1 MKARLIAVLCMSSLL
16 AGCSPE
22 EDVPEV
28 TPVGIGVY
36 ELTES
41 EIRQQ
46 WHVVGRTQAVESVA
60 IRARIEGEVNE
71 VLFQRGGRVDAGEV
85 LFRLNDDMAREQV
98 RRAEA
103 QVNSRRSANTLAQSN
118 FQRGLEL
125 RAEGYLST
133 ADLDRLRN
141 EAEQAESALE
151 DAEAALR
158 QSRLNLDYTVIRAP
172 ISGRA
177 GDTRV
182 TLGDLVS
189 PASGVLLEI
198 IDPDPIRVQFQLTDR
213 EFSELSHMRD
223 QAQRAI
229 GLDAFALLDGHRR
242 HPFPG
247 IIEFVDIVV
256 QETTGTVAA
265 TASFANPEETLLP
278 GQFVTLLIERSD
290 PVPGLLVPEQAVQRN
305 QLGPFVMRVGP
316 DGTVSQRQLTLGSRY
331 GSAWQVED
339 GLQVGDLVVVE
350 GLQKIR
356 PDMPAQLSYYDRD
369 PETGLLAP
377 REMIQP

>member
-1 MKARLIAVLCMSSLL
+1 MKARLIAVLCMSAFLV
-16 AGCSPE
+16 GCGSEP
-22 EDVPEV
+22 DVPEA

-36 ELTES
+36 EFTES

-46 WHVVGRTQAVESVA
+46 WNVVGRTQAVESVA
-60 IRARIEGEVNE
+60 IRARTEGEVTE
-71 VLFQRGGRVDAGEV
+71 VLVQRGGRVDAGDV

-98 RRAEA
+98 GRAEA
-103 QVNSRRSANTLAQSN
+103 QVNSWRSANTLAQRN

-125 RAEGYLST
+125 RAEGYLSI

-141 EAEQAESALE
+141 EAEQAESALA

-189 PASGVLLEI
+189 PASGALLEI

-213 EFSELSHMRD
+213 EFAQVSNMRD
-223 QAQRAI
+223 QTQSTI
-229 GLDAFALLDGHRR
+229 GLETYMLLDGYQR

-247 IIEFVDIVV
+247 TIEFVDIVV

-265 TASFANPEETLLP
+265 TATFANPAETLLP
-278 GQFVTLLIERSD
+278 GQFVTLLIERSEST
-290 PVPGLLVPEQAVQRN
+290 PGLLVPEQAVQRN
-305 QLGPFVMRVGP
+305 QLGPFVMQVGP
-316 DGTVSQRQLTLGSRY
+316 DGTVSQRQLTLGPRY

-356 PDMPAQLSYYDRD
+356 PDMPTQLSFYDRD